1 MDILTVNAATIYGN
15 EVEKYA
21 IKYYVLYNSGV
32 GAPDP
37 LRSSSG
43 STSGLPQ
50 SQSSSLSP
58 SIPQISTGSGYDAY
72 GRPINGPNVGNS
84 GYTSQGICE

>member
-1 MDILTVNAATIYGN
+1 MPLFFW
-15 EVEKYA
+15 
-21 IKYYVLYNSGV
+21 LYDSGG

-43 STSGLPQ
+43 STTGLPQ

-58 SIPQISTGSGYDAY
+58 NIPQISTGSGYDAY
-72 GRPINGPNVGNS
+72 GRPIITPNTGTS
-84 GYTSQGICE
+84 GYNSQGKLVIFLFFDFK